1 MLSWIESESTCCS
14 DLASYVK
21 SIRFFAAAVGHLV
34 ESSNHEPDMLITWH
48 KVKFSLVTH
57 DVDGFTDN
65 DFEMA
70 AKINA
75 LEQ

>member
-1 MLSWIESESTCCS
+1 
-14 DLASYVK
+14 
-21 SIRFFAAAVGHLV
+21 
-34 ESSNHEPDMLITWH
+34 MLITWH

-65 DFEMA
+65 DFEIA

-75 LEQ
+75 LEHYFRPGKLHSGSRDHFEKVLLVDQVDDKPNGLGKCSSTVFGI

>member
-1 MLSWIESESTCCS
+1 
-14 DLASYVK
+14 
-21 SIRFFAAAVGHLV
+21 
-34 ESSNHEPDMLITWH
+34 MLITWH